1 MSEMQI
7 RQIVFQGPRDV
18 ELQERELDTSG
29 LRPSEILVQ
38 TEASLVSQGTE
49 GAGYQ
54 GLMMP
59 GGGDQ
64 RYPQTPGYANV
75 SRVTAV
81 GDGDC
86 RFNVGDRVFSMASHA
101 SHARID
107 TQSALCVKVPDQLPS
122 HIAVFTRLAMVSMS
136 TLRTSSARL
145 GDHAAVVGLGLVGNL
160 AAQLCQ
166 IAGFA
171 TTGIDLIEWRCELAK
186 KCGIE
191 RVLRS
196 PSDEDLRPEHQL
208 VIEATGSVGGAMTG
222 IKLVQRHGELSLV
235 GSQWGVGTQNTD
247 ALRFLGTIFEQY
259 IHIRSGWEWQLPVLP
274 TSFGP
279 SSLVHNAESIM
290 NWLGTGQIMVEH
302 MVSHR
307 VSPETADT
315 VYAEMVE
322 HKDSYLGVVFDWP
335 A

>member
-1 MSEMQI
+1 MHIQ
-7 RQIVFQGPRDV
+7 QVVFNGPRTA
-18 ELQERELDTSG
+18 ELQDRKLDTSN
-29 LRPSEILVQ
+29 LLSSEIVVH
-38 TEASLVSQGTE
+38 TEASLISQGTE
-49 GAGYQ
+49 GAAFQ

-64 RYPQTPGYANV
+64 RYPQTPGYANI
-75 SRVTAV
+75 SRVIEV
-81 GDGDC
+81 GSDDGP
-86 RFNVGDRVFSMASHA
+86 FVVGDRVFTMASHV

-107 TQSALCVKVPDQLPS
+107 TKTALCVKVPDGLDS

-145 GDHAAVVGLGLVGNL
+145 GDRAAVVGLGLVGNL

-166 IAGFA
+166 IAGFV

-186 KCGIE
+186 ACGITN
-191 RVLRS
+191 VLLS
-196 PSDEDLRPEHQL
+196 PGDDLLRPEHQL
-208 VIEATGSVGGAMTG
+208 VIEATGSAGGAMTG
-222 IKLVQRHGELSLV
+222 VKLAQKHGELSLV

-247 ALRFLGTIFEQY
+247 ALRFLGTIFEHY

-274 TSFGP
+274 NGLGP
-279 SSLVHNAESIM
+279 SSLVHNAESILR
-290 NWLGTGQIMVEH
+290 WLDAGQIRVEP
-302 MVSHR
+302 MLSHR
-307 VSPETADT
+307 VAPASADT
-315 VYAEMVE
+315 VYAEMVS